1 MKTIFAAAALLALGL
16 AGTAAA
22 ADAKGA
28 YSVVG
33 AGAHSC
39 AELASAPPEVGR
51 IVGVWVQG
59 YATALNQ
66 ALPDVKDVTK
76 GRTDAELE
84 QALRKVCNDNPNMLI
99 ADATREMVVKMGGLG
114 TAKKKTAKAAAP
126 AEDAAPALRR

>member
-1 MKTIFAAAALLALGL
+1 MKTILAAAALLALT
-16 AGTAAA
+16 GTAAA
-22 ADAKGA
+22 ADAKGSYA
-28 YSVVG
+28 VVG

-39 AELASAPPEVGR
+39 AEFASAPPEIGK

-76 GRTDAELE
+76 GRTDAQLE
-84 QALRKVCNDNPNMLI
+84 QALRKVCDDNPNMLL
-99 ADATREMVVKMGGLG
+99 ADATREMVVKMGGL
-114 TAKKKTAKAAAP
+114 TAAKKKTAKAAAP